1 MIFFAIRFFLS
12 VLRPGPRREIPV
24 GLRCLVSA
32 RGRSGS
38 RRFHLVRKRTSP
50 QPEVDHQ
57 DDPAILGRLA
67 GVPRELEGHH
77 ESVLP
82 QHRHPAHAAAGSA
95 AVRERSIHHGEC
107 RSPAHRIDRSNFVGG
122 VTARPERDVPVGRVP
137 DQFRP
142 ASRSKVRACV
152 AVLYRKSKIN
162 RIPVARKAV
171 WLATN
176 VVCIGWGETDVC
188 SLLKG
193 LAWPGQQP
201 DCHHPPPLSGSSN
214 DIVRMERA
222 FPA

>member
-1 MIFFAIRFFLS
+1 MRRATVLWASIRYS
-12 VLRPGPRREIPV
+12 VWVHPTMGPRREIPV

-142 ASRSKVRACV
+142 ASRSKLRAPFLSRLRYYDCNPRIQDHPKRSKQHGEN
-152 AVLYRKSKIN
+152 RKEAKEE
-162 RIPVARKAV
+162 RCHDP
-171 WLATN
+171 ATAAA
-176 VVCIGWGETDVC
+176 TT
-188 SLLKG
+188 KG
-193 LAWPGQQP
+193 
-201 DCHHPPPLSGSSN
+201 
-214 DIVRMERA
+214 
-222 FPA
+222 